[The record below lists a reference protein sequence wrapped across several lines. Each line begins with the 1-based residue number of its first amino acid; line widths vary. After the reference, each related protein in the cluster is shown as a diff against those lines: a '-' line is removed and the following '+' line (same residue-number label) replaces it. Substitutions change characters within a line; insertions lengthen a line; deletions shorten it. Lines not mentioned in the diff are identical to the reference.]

1 MKQSAFVFPIT
12 LFALLLIA
20 GFSIT
25 AFSLQQTHVNFLQ
38 RPTSSSSREILVGK
52 LSENSKVGAENI
64 WQGIE
69 RQELILDGLYN
80 LNHLVETTALGGRQI
95 NSDQMFIFERV
106 LKGCDVN
113 TAFIPEIASYLL
125 QIKTPGRK
133 ISILD
138 ILASLKIS
146 TDELPKLLSCVRLAS
161 PLSKINF
168 SYASAE
174 MISSVLKIGKD
185 QSETL
190 KRLIASGDINKKSEL
205 IAYFGSESNNLN
217 LETKLKQV
225 IVQET
230 YEHVAVYWIEK
241 NETFAFFDQSIDKD
255 GAWKLNWN
263 IVLWIPETIK

>member
-1 MKQSAFVFPIT
+1 MKQLAFVFPIT

-20 GFSIT
+20 GFSIA
-25 AFSLQQTHVNFLQ
+25 AFSLQHTHVNFLNQ
-38 RPTSSSSREILVGK
+38 PTLSSSREVRVGK
-52 LSENSKVGAENI
+52 LSENSKIGAENI

-95 NSDQMFIFERV
+95 NADQLLIFERV
-106 LKGCDVN
+106 LEGCDIN
-113 TAFIPEIASYLL
+113 TALIPDIASYLL
-125 QIKTPGRK
+125 QVKTPDRK

-146 TDELPKLLSCVRLAS
+146 TDEVPKLLSCIRIAS

-168 SYASAE
+168 SFASAE
-174 MISSVLKIGKD
+174 MISSVLKISKD
-185 QSETL
+185 RSEIL
-190 KRLIASGDINKKSEL
+190 KRLIASADINKKSEI
-205 IAYFGSESNNLN
+205 IAYFGSESENLN
-217 LETKLKQV
+217 LEKNLKQV
-225 IVQET
+225 IVRGT
-230 YEHVAVYWIEK
+230 YEHAAVYWMEK

-263 IVLWIPETIK
+263 IVLWVPEIIK

>member
-20 GFSIT
+20 GFSIA
-25 AFSLQQTHVNFLQ
+25 AFSLLQTHVNFLNQ
-38 RPTSSSSREILVGK
+38 PTSSSSREIRVGK

-69 RQELILDGLYN
+69 RKELILDGLYN

-95 NSDQMFIFERV
+95 NADQLLIFERV
-106 LKGCDVN
+106 LEGCDIN
-113 TAFIPEIASYLL
+113 TALIPDIASYLL
-125 QIKTPGRK
+125 QVKTPDRK

-138 ILASLKIS
+138 ILSSLKIS
-146 TDELPKLLSCVRLAS
+146 TDEVPKLLSCIRIAS

-168 SYASAE
+168 SFASAE
-174 MISSVLKIGKD
+174 MISSVLKISKD
-185 QSETL
+185 RSEIL
-190 KRLIASGDINKKSEL
+190 KRLIVSAEINKKSEI
-205 IAYFGSESNNLN
+205 IAYFGSESDNLN
-217 LETKLKQV
+217 LEKNLKQV
-225 IVQET
+225 IVRGT
-230 YEHVAVYWIEK
+230 YEHAAVYWMEK

-263 IVLWIPETIK
+263 IVLWVPEIIK

>member
-20 GFSIT
+20 GFSIA
-25 AFSLQQTHVNFLQ
+25 AFSLQQTHVNFLNQ
-38 RPTSSSSREILVGK
+38 LTSSSSREIRVGK

-69 RQELILDGLYN
+69 RKELILDGLYN

-95 NSDQMFIFERV
+95 NVDQLLIFERV
-106 LKGCDVN
+106 LEGCDIN
-113 TAFIPEIASYLL
+113 TALIPDIASYLL
-125 QIKTPGRK
+125 QVKTPDRK

-146 TDELPKLLSCVRLAS
+146 TDEVPKLLSCIRIAS

-168 SYASAE
+168 SFASAE
-174 MISSVLKIGKD
+174 MISSVLKISKD
-185 QSETL
+185 RSEIL
-190 KRLIASGDINKKSEL
+190 KRLIVSAEINKKSEI
-205 IAYFGSESNNLN
+205 IAYFGSESDNLN
-217 LETKLKQV
+217 LEKYLKQV
-225 IVQET
+225 IVRNT
-230 YEHVAVYWIEK
+230 FEHAAVYWTEK

-263 IVLWIPETIK
+263 IVLWVPEIIK

>member
-20 GFSIT
+20 GFSIA
-25 AFSLQQTHVNFLQ
+25 AFSLLQTHVNFLNQ
-38 RPTSSSSREILVGK
+38 PTSSSSREIRVGK

-69 RQELILDGLYN
+69 RKELILDGLYN

-95 NSDQMFIFERV
+95 NVDQLLIFERV
-106 LKGCDVN
+106 LEGCDIN
-113 TAFIPEIASYLL
+113 TALIPDIASYLL
-125 QIKTPGRK
+125 QVKTPDRK

-138 ILASLKIS
+138 ILSSLKIS
-146 TDELPKLLSCVRLAS
+146 TDEVPKLLSCIRIAS

-168 SYASAE
+168 SFASAE
-174 MISSVLKIGKD
+174 MISSVLKISKD
-185 QSETL
+185 RSEIL
-190 KRLIASGDINKKSEL
+190 KRLIASADINKKSEI
-205 IAYFGSESNNLN
+205 IAYFGSESENLN
-217 LETKLKQV
+217 LEKNLKQV
-225 IVQET
+225 IVRGT
-230 YEHVAVYWIEK
+230 YEHAAVYWMEK

-263 IVLWIPETIK
+263 IVLWVPEIIK

>member
-20 GFSIT
+20 GFSIA
-25 AFSLQQTHVNFLQ
+25 AFSLLQTHVNFLNQ
-38 RPTSSSSREILVGK
+38 PTSSSSREIRVGK

-69 RQELILDGLYN
+69 RKELILDGLYN

-95 NSDQMFIFERV
+95 NADQLLIFERV
-106 LKGCDVN
+106 LEGCDIN
-113 TAFIPEIASYLL
+113 TALIPDIASYLL
-125 QIKTPGRK
+125 QVKTPDRK

-138 ILASLKIS
+138 ILSSLKIS
-146 TDELPKLLSCVRLAS
+146 TDEVPKLLSCIRIAS

-168 SYASAE
+168 SFASAE
-174 MISSVLKIGKD
+174 MISSVLKISKD
-185 QSETL
+185 RSEIL
-190 KRLIASGDINKKSEL
+190 KRLIASADINKKSEI
-205 IAYFGSESNNLN
+205 IAYFGSESENLN
-217 LETKLKQV
+217 LEKNLKQV
-225 IVQET
+225 IVRGT
-230 YEHVAVYWIEK
+230 YEHAAVYWMEK

-263 IVLWIPETIK
+263 IVLWVPEIIK